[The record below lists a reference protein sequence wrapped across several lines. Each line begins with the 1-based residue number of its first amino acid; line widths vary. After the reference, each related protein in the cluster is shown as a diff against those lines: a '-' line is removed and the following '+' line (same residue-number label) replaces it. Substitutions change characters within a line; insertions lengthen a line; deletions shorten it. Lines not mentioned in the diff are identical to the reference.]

1 MDLIRLKSLANI
13 YTGNSINEE
22 EKRKKYMGVDGRNF
36 IATKDVGFDRTIV
49 YNNGVNILYD
59 STFKIAPS
67 EKVLMFI

>member
-1 MDLIRLKSLANI
+1 
-13 YTGNSINEE
+13 
-22 EKRKKYMGVDGRNF
+22 MGVDGRNF